1 MSKETKEA
9 KKAAKAEKKAAK
21 GEKNPEIVKSV
32 ISAVTAV
39 ACVAS
44 IIVTSL
50 SITDKVCKTNEDIA
64 AKAGTAGGS
73 SAVST
78 DTGAVADDTA
88 TADDFAADDTT
99 ATDDFGT
106 DDATA
111 ADDSSSDDTAA
122 TVDTGSSS
130 SSSSS
135 SSTSSGTK
143 TPAKE
148 DGAPV
153 GSDVAKVVAYYNKVA
168 NATKAYKGKMVIK
181 GKQGANTKI
190 TETSFPDIAIK
201 VANGMLPND
210 YSDAKKN
217 GRNYT
222 VTNGVAS
229 DGTPIAKILPIPDDA
244 KMSKLDPSG
253 VLTASCTK
261 AGNGYNIDIKLKPES
276 TTSFEEQ
283 PKHHKSCMDCL
294 NMTSKD
300 LEPFTCQN
308 CKIGYPGGTI
318 KATVNDKGLLT
329 SFVVYNPYHITGTLN
344 FKNLFDGTAV
354 IDASWRQELTI
365 AY

>member
-64 AKAGTAGGS
+64 AKTGTAGGS

-78 DTGAVADDTA
+78 DTGAAADDTA
-88 TADDFAADDTT
+88 AADDFAADDTT

-111 ADDSSSDDTAA
+111 ADDTA
-122 TVDTGSSS
+122 TPVDSGSTDSTGSSK
-130 SSSSS
+130 
-135 SSTSSGTK
+135 TDAK

-153 GSDVAKVVAYYNKVA
+153 GTDVAKVVAYYNKVA

-181 GKQGANTKI
+181 GDQGATTQI
-190 TETSFPDIAIK
+190 TSTEFPDFVKSIGNDKLPHDYNDPSK
-201 VANGMLPND
+201 VA
-210 YSDAKKN
+210 
-217 GRNYT
+217 RNYT
-222 VTNGVAS
+222 VVNGKAT
-229 DGTPIAKILPIPDDA
+229 DGKDIKNILPIDGA
-244 KMSKLDPSG
+244 AEMSKLPASG
-253 VLTASCTK
+253 VQSASCTK
-261 AGNGYNIDIKLKPES
+261 SGNGYKIQIKLKPES
-276 TTSFEEQ
+276 TNSFSKQ
-283 PKHHKSCMDCL
+283 PDCHKACMDCL
-294 NMTSKD
+294 NMTDDD
-300 LEPFTCQN
+300 LKPFTCDN
-308 CKIGYPGGTI
+308 CNIGYTGGTI
-318 KATVNDKGLLT
+318 TATVNDKGYIT
-329 SFVVYNPYHITGTLN
+329 EFHVNNPMHITGNVGYGKLT
-344 FKNLFDGTAV
+344 KPTV
-354 IDASWRQELTI
+354 IDASWKQNLTI
-365 AY
+365 TY